1 MTSKWT
7 IAITGSRNFSNEDLI
22 RQVLSEFPGKNI
34 LLTGACPTGA
44 DRMAE
49 QYAEDMEWDIVYF
62 PARWGLDPK
71 REYDILVSMGADIVG
86 QIFGDSL
93 VVVEELDERAPHSGK
108 LLLLECSFCGGE
120 NKRTHT
126 DLLRGRTSC
135 LSTCRQEVAKM
146 SPVKTLYAGYLRGA
160 KRRELDFTLTIE
172 EFHEAILKNCFYC
185 GIYPQNYVKKAG
197 AREGLSY
204 NGIDRIDNSLGYTTK
219 NCVTCCK
226 FCNFAKRKGSAEE
239 FLLWLEHV
247 KGYGKRAAYIR
258 NKMMIDSK
266 PDIVLAFFETEP
278 GREQDSKG
286 TYMTMNLAKDAN
298 IRVEKY
304 YV

>member
-44 DRMAE
+44 DRIAE

-62 PARWGLDPK
+62 PANWGK
-71 REYDILVSMGADIVG
+71 
-86 QIFGDSL
+86 
-93 VVVEELDERAPHSGK
+93 
-108 LLLLECSFCGGE
+108 
-120 NKRTHT
+120 
-126 DLLRGRTSC
+126 
-135 LSTCRQEVAKM
+135 
-146 SPVKTLYAGYLRGA
+146 
-160 KRRELDFTLTIE
+160 
-172 EFHEAILKNCFYC
+172 
-185 GIYPQNYVKKAG
+185 
-197 AREGLSY
+197 
-204 NGIDRIDNSLGYTTK
+204 
-219 NCVTCCK
+219 
-226 FCNFAKRKGSAEE
+226 
-239 FLLWLEHV
+239 
-247 KGYGKRAAYIR
+247 YGKRAAYIR